1 MNLENYKI
9 GFIGF
14 GHMAQILFQ
23 RLVSSDLIR
32 ESQVFFAEKDEVKT
46 KKIIEKFDIE
56 PISLS
61 KINQTCRLILICVTP
76 QNIQEVLNEIKVN
89 SNKQNLYISILA
101 GTKIERL
108 QKELGPENMIMKALP
123 NVASSIGE
131 GIIPLCFNSSCS
143 VDMKTI
149 GMLLFTSLGMV
160 VEISEK
166 LMDIVCG
173 ICGCLPAFVLK
184 MVDEIAKMGMQEG
197 LTYEMSLK
205 LTAQA
210 FAGSAKLIQKEKN
223 IDQLIKTAT
232 SPNGATEAG
241 LEVLKTLGVLSGLKE
256 SVKASINRSSEL
268 SNI

>member
-1 MNLENYKI
+1 MNLESYKI
-9 GFIGF
+9 GFVGF

-23 RLVSSDLIR
+23 RLVSSDLIL
-32 ESQVFFAEKDEVKT
+32 ESQVFFVEKDEVKT
-46 KKIIEKFDIE
+46 KKIAEKFNIE
-56 PISLS
+56 PISIS
-61 KINQTCRLILICVTP
+61 KINEVCRLILFCVTP
-76 QNIQEVLNEIKVN
+76 QNIQEVLNEIKAN
-89 SNKQNLYISILA
+89 SNQQNLYISILA

-108 QKELGPENMIMKALP
+108 QNELGSDFMIMKALP

-131 GIIPLCFNSSCS
+131 GIIPLCFNQACS

-166 LMDIVCG
+166 LMDVVCG

-184 MVDEIAKMGMQEG
+184 MVDEIAKLGMEEG
-197 LTYEMSLK
+197 LSYEMSLK

-210 FAGSAKLIQKEKN
+210 FAGSAKLIQKEKQL
-223 IDQLIKTAT
+223 DPLIKTAS
-232 SPNGATEAG
+232 SPNGATESG
-241 LEVLKTLGVLSGLKE
+241 LGVLKTLGVLSGLKE
-256 SVKASINRSSEL
+256 SVKASIKRSGEL